1 MSANKIHQIWL
12 LLLTFF
18 SSCRPLFLHR
28 LIFSPSPL
36 SHIPLGPLL
45 LCSLYPPHWSNFC
58 ALSPLSSK
66 IPLEAQIIFTLSGT
80 TLSLCQFRRSPQ
92 LKSSSPILTSMCV
105 TRHPQRSQ
113 VCSSVKGDGDF
124 SDPKAGQSPA
134 LLAKQSYFSPCLPL
148 GCLLPLQASPL
159 GTHVLSE
166 LNRETPAAPN
176 HPELH
181 GKMDKLPGLGSQRPF
196 PGLWASV
203 GEA

>member
-18 SSCRPLFLHR
+18 SSCRPLFFHR

-66 IPLEAQIIFTLSGT
+66 IPLEAQIIFTLPGT

-92 LKSSSPILTSMCV
+92 LKSSSPIFTSMCV

-113 VCSSVKGDGDF
+113 VCSSVTGDGDF

-134 LLAKQSYFSPCLPL
+134 LLAKQSFFSPCLPL
-148 GCLLPLQASPL
+148 GCLLP
-159 GTHVLSE
+159 
-166 LNRETPAAPN
+166 
-176 HPELH
+176 
-181 GKMDKLPGLGSQRPF
+181 F
-196 PGLWASV
+196 PGFTSGNSCSLRAEQGDPSCTKPPRAAWKD
-203 GEA
+203 G